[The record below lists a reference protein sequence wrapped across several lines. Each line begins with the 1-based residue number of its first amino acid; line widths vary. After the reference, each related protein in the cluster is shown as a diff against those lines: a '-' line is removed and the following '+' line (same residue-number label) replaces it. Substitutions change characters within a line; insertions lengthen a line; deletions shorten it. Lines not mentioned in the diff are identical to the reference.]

1 MLEWDER
8 KRLQIL
14 RDRDLDFRDTAQMF
28 DGRPSITMRSFRNDE
43 DRFVSVAVVE
53 DRLYTVVWM
62 WRGENRRII
71 SFRRASDA
79 EERQYRALHG

>member
-43 DRFVSVAVVE
+43 DRFVSVAVIE